1 MSLEKAEIAIVM
13 ASKHDLRV
21 MMQAAAILDRFGVQ
35 YHIEII
41 STHRSPDRMVEFS
54 KTAQAKGFKVV
65 IAGAGGAA
73 HLPGMIA
80 AYTPLPVI
88 GVPIKTETSIDGL
101 DAIYS
106 MLQMPNGVP
115 VATMALDNAP
125 NAAIFALQ
133 ILGCSHPSYLELVN
147 AFKTKQK
154 QDADRTSQMMQEQ
167 GYEKFAES
175 LGISM

>member
-1 MSLEKAEIAIVM
+1 MLDKAEIAIVM
-13 ASKHDLRV
+13 ASKHDMPV

-35 YHIEII
+35 YHIDIL
-41 STHRSPDRMVEFS
+41 STHRSPDRMIEFA
-54 KTAQAKGFKVV
+54 KTAMDKGFKVI

-73 HLPGMIA
+73 HLPGMMA
-80 AYTPLPVI
+80 SYTPLPVI
-88 GVPIKTETSIDGL
+88 GVPIKTATSIDGL

-106 MLQMPNGVP
+106 MLQMPSGVP

-147 AFKTKQK
+147 AFKNKQR
-154 QDADRTSQMMQEQ
+154 QDADKVAKLLADQ
-167 GYEKFAES
+167 GYEKFAET
-175 LGISM
+175 LGIQLS